1 MPSPRRLRHRLDQCI
16 VRVGRR
22 NDERGE
28 MSMELTMI
36 TAALVGLTIT
46 AFAAGARILAG
57 S

>member
-1 MPSPRRLRHRLDQCI
+1 MPSLRTLCHRLAQCLFRVGLRH
-16 VRVGRR
+16 
-22 NDERGE
+22 DERGE
-28 MSMELTMI
+28 MSMEQTMI

>member
-1 MPSPRRLRHRLDQCI
+1 MPSLRTLCHRLAQCL
-16 VRVGRR
+16 VRVGLR

-28 MSMELTMI
+28 MSMEQTMI
-36 TAALVGLTIT
+36 TAALVGLTIA